1 LIERAEEKIIEKIK
15 KLKVKNNEIV
25 KVIDKIKKAGLKY

>member
-1 LIERAEEKIIEKIK
+1 MIERAEEKIIEKIK

-25 KVIDKIKKAGLKY
+25 KVVDKIKKAGLKY

>member
-25 KVIDKIKKAGLKY
+25 KVVDKIKKAGLKY